1 MQRATVDKRL
11 QELCLQLWLA
21 GVGLGFGARNS
32 RSWSN
37 SNVWSRGSR
46 RRSGFGGVADEVVLV
61 AAAVAAGPDLKYC
74 Q

>member
-1 MQRATVDKRL
+1 M
-11 QELCLQLWLA
+11 
-21 GVGLGFGARNS
+21 
-32 RSWSN
+32 
-37 SNVWSRGSR
+37 WSRGSRR